1 MAFEVGSGLDGR
13 CGASKRRSTC
23 VIARH
28 GDDRRASQAPTNNEV
43 DVSRRLE
50 QDGCVS
56 LMEVL
61 PTLQGERAS
70 RPGR

>member
-1 MAFEVGSGLDGR
+1 MAFEVGSSLDGR
-13 CGASKRRSTC
+13 CGAGKRRSPC
-23 VIARH
+23 VIVRH

-56 LMEVL
+56 LMEVDCRRCR
-61 PTLQGERAS
+61 ERAS
-70 RPGR
+70 PGR